1 MKKQSTL
8 PRSTRRFQSDSS
20 PLYNSPAAQRRFEPH
35 LNVPSLHSGTCD
47 QTPYIHFYLEETD
60 SVDFRPTHS
69 PLLAATCQTIPA
81 LDDHPTASLDGWP
94 AGCWL
99 LASPTR
105 ECPLQARSFLVWPP
119 NPPSGIVQA
128 CRWHNQPLD

>member
-35 LNVPSLHSGTCD
+35 PNVPSLHSGTCD

-81 LDDHPTASLDGWP
+81 LDDHPTASLDG
-94 AGCWL
+94 
-99 LASPTR
+99 
-105 ECPLQARSFLVWPP
+105 
-119 NPPSGIVQA
+119 
-128 CRWHNQPLD
+128 